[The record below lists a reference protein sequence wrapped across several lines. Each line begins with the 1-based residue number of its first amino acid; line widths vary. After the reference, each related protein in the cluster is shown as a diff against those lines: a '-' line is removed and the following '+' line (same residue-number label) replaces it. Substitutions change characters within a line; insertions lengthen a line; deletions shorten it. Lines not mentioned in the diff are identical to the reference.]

1 MEKKLSVGQNALLN
15 SIGSLFYLGCQ
26 WLITVL
32 VIRIGSVEDG
42 GDLSLAM
49 SITNIF
55 YTLAAFGMREFQVS
69 DYHNKHSTSD
79 YITTRIMTCLCSIL
93 LCSAVILPNRHYS
106 GAQMACILIYMLFRA
121 CEALIDTFQAI
132 EQKADRM
139 DYTCI
144 SFVVRGILLL
154 GRSEERR

>member
-55 YTLAAFGMREFQVS
+55 YTLA
-69 DYHNKHSTSD
+69 
-79 YITTRIMTCLCSIL
+79 CLWHAGI
-93 LCSAVILPNRHYS
+93 S
-106 GAQMACILIYMLFRA
+106 GF
-121 CEALIDTFQAI
+121 
-132 EQKADRM
+132 
-139 DYTCI
+139 
-144 SFVVRGILLL
+144 
-154 GRSEERR
+154 